1 MAFTIIGVDFA
12 YTLSSLL
19 VLAEKGVTDFKL
31 VTPDF
36 QAGEHKAKPHTD
48 KCPFGTVPVLEDNG
62 FILYGIAGFRAVTF
76 TCLRLTLEAESR
88 AIARY
93 LADKYRSVGPALI
106 PEHGDSK
113 AWALFEQFASAEQAN
128 FDHFVQ
134 VLIAQKHYNPMRRL
148 PTEPVI
154 VEYFETKFREKL
166 DIYDVILGKQLY
178 MGGNEF
184 SLIDI
189 FYMPQIGTL
198 FKMGE
203 GAFVTD
209 RPNIK
214 AWWERVTARDSW
226 KQYATQA
233 TGAK

>member
-19 VLAEKGVTDFKL
+19 VLAEKGVTDFTL
-31 VTPDF
+31 VAPDF
-36 QAGEHKAKPHTD
+36 KAGEHKTKPHTD
-48 KCPFGTVPVLEDNG
+48 KCPFGMVPVLEDNG
-62 FILYGIAGFRAVTF
+62 FILY
-76 TCLRLTLEAESR
+76 ESR

-93 LADKYRSVGPALI
+93 LAEKYRSVGPALT

-113 AWALFEQFASAEQAN
+113 AWALFEQFASAEQSN

-134 VLIAQKHYNPMRRL
+134 VIISQKHYNPMRGL
-148 PTEPVI
+148 PTEPAI

-184 SLIDI
+184 SLVDI
-189 FYMPQIGTL
+189 FYMPQVGTL
-198 FKMGE
+198 FKIGD

-226 KQYATQA
+226 KQYAAHA
-233 TGAK
+233 TGAQ